1 MEKYFLEEINEK
13 IDHEIK
19 SLIRY
24 ASKISEK
31 AECEDELE
39 KQLDFIFQSLN
50 IYYYLKN
57 LVLFANDA
65 EVSND

>member
-19 SLIRY
+19 ALIRY
-24 ASKISEK
+24 GTSVSEK
-31 AECEDELE
+31 AEFEEERE
-39 KQLDFIFQSLN
+39 KSIEFIFKSLN

-57 LVLFANDA
+57 LVLFHNDA